1 MTDIRFTRQ
10 DTQAV
15 KGLAALLLII
25 HHTLGVNPGIPAP
38 LFSAGADFQT
48 VLGGASKACVAVFLI
63 LSGYGMTEKARSA
76 PGFGYRDVFSRLRR
90 LYRVYWIA
98 FVLLALWQV
107 LRSGFASLIA
117 VYGAPDGEAPLRPL
131 FWLLK
136 DLLGLHDIGYDFG
149 LRSPALNAGTW
160 FLGALLLC
168 YLLFPLL
175 LAAFRKGGIPAEAAL
190 LAVSF
195 APWIWYL
202 AAGDLN
208 MHTDRE
214 IFYVFPFC
222 LGMVLSNRGIL
233 HRLKALAL
241 RRRLWMALGSL
252 ICLAPALILRQ
263 AVCLPA
269 DPVLALAL
277 LAVMICLVCVCPERR
292 AVVRFFRGVGS
303 LEAWIYYLHPIGL
316 SLLAGISF
324 YTTGCRV
331 LATCVLCVLLASG
344 GAAIDRILP
353 RRQESAHTRAVSGRS
368 PSPSESDS

>member
-1 MTDIRFTRQ
+1 MTEPCFTRQ

-25 HHTLGVNPGIPAP
+25 HHTLGVNPGVPAP
-38 LFSAGADFQT
+38 LFAAGSDFWT

-63 LSGYGMTEKARSA
+63 LSGYGMTEKAGSA
-76 PGFGYRDVFSRLRR
+76 PGFGYRDVFRRIFR
-90 LYRVYWIA
+90 LYRVYWTA

-107 LRSGFASLIA
+107 LRGGFGSLIA
-117 VYGAPDGEAPLRPL
+117 VYGAPDSEAPLRPL
-131 FWLLK
+131 LFLLK
-136 DLLGLHDIGYDFG
+136 DLLGLHDIGYDVG
-149 LRSPALNAGTW
+149 LRTPTLNAGTW

-175 LAAFRKGGIPAEAAL
+175 REAVRKGGIPAEAAL

-208 MHTDRE
+208 THTDRE

-222 LGMVLSNRGIL
+222 LGMVLSRHGL
-233 HRLKALAL
+233 LYRLKALAL
-241 RRRLWMALGSL
+241 CRRGWTAAASM
-252 ICLAPALILRQ
+252 ICLAAALLLRQ
-263 AVCLPA
+263 AVCMPA
-269 DPVLALAL
+269 DPALALAL
-277 LAVMICLVCVCPERR
+277 IAAMICLVCICRETR

-316 SLLAGISF
+316 TLLAGIGF
-324 YTTGCRV
+324 YTIGCRV
-331 LATCVLCVLLASG
+331 LATCALCTLIASG
-344 GAAIDRILP
+344 GAAINRTLP
-353 RRQESAHTRAVSGRS
+353 HRKGSAHSRSASGRS
-368 PSPSESDS
+368 PSPSGSGN